1 MLKKTFSLVIVC
13 FLICYLLFGVL
24 PLNVP
29 VKAVQLPVIINF
41 QGFTITITYYSITD
55 PYTLVLV
62 GSIENDGG
70 QTVKLMSL
78 SGNAAINGMN
88 VGEGSTDQSYLTLT
102 GGVAAPASATI
113 HTQFNMYN
121 ALGKGVIVLD
131 DGTSFPYGY
140 YTTLIHVT
148 VTAWVCVPSGG
159 LCIPWPSPIT
169 FDETATL
176 AQLTQ

>member
-13 FLICYLLFGVL
+13 FSICYLLFGLPVTVL
-24 PLNVP
+24 
-29 VKAVQLPVIINF
+29 VKAVQLPIIVNF

-78 SGNAAINGMN
+78 SSNATINGMN
-88 VGEGSTDQSYLTLT
+88 VAEGSIDQSYLTLT
-102 GGVAAPASATI
+102 GGVAVPASATI
-113 HTQFNMYN
+113 HTQFNTYN
-121 ALGKGVIVLD
+121 AFGKGVIVLE
-131 DGTSFPYGY
+131 DGTSFPFGY
-140 YTTLIHVT
+140 NTTLIHVA
-148 VTAWVCVPSGG
+148 VTAWVCVPSGV
-159 LCIPWPSPIT
+159 LCIPWPSPIR
-169 FDETATL
+169 FDQTATL